1 MNTNNQKLGQPMLQ
15 PYHQITHLLHAY
27 AEHIDNGNF
36 TELGELFIYGSVI
49 SNDGNNVAAG
59 TEAVI
64 KLYKN
69 ATRLYPDNGT
79 PHTQHIVSN
88 ISIDIEADTSHAAA
102 KSRFTVYQQL
112 DDFPLQTIIVGRYED
127 TFQLIDAQWW
137 FKERHIQPELYGD
150 LSRHL
155 LFDPK
160 EIQQ

>member
-1 MNTNNQKLGQPMLQ
+1 MLQ

-36 TELGELFIYGSVI
+36 ADLGELFIYGSVI
-49 SNDGNNVAAG
+49 NNNGNSVAVG
-59 TEAVI
+59 KEAVI
-64 KLYKN
+64 KLYEN

-88 ISIDIEADTSHAAA
+88 ISIDIEADSSHAAA

-112 DDFPLQTIIVGRYED
+112 DDFPLQAIIAGRYED
-127 TFQLIDAQWW
+127 SFQLIDAQWW

-160 EIQQ
+160 EIQR

>member
-1 MNTNNQKLGQPMLQ
+1 MLQ
-15 PYHQITHLLHAY
+15 AYHQITHLLNTY

-36 TELGELFIYGSVI
+36 VELGELFIYGSVI
-49 SNDGNNVAAG
+49 NNNGNNVTTG
-59 TEAVI
+59 KEAVV

-69 ATRLYPDNGT
+69 STRIYPDNDT

-88 ISIDIEADTSHAAA
+88 ISIEIDADNSHAAA

-112 DDFPLQTIIVGRYED
+112 DDFPLQTIIAGRYED

-137 FKERHIQPELYGD
+137 FKDRHIQPELYGD
-150 LSRHL
+150 LSQHL

-160 EIQQ
+160 EIQR